1 MKLLTTLVVSATLA
15 IRLAVVWTFWT
26 NTTSVLAHEVQSNQS
41 KNTKSSQNQT
51 DIIYSY
57 IAQPGDSYTKMA
69 RKAVQTY
76 GLKNKINLSGAQ
88 IIFAETN
95 LTKEAGSP
103 LLDLNQKVEIKESA
117 VHTWVDKAVQLTKT
131 QQDRWNFYVQFV
143 NFNTD
148 NVGESKG

>member
-1 MKLLTTLVVSATLA
+1 
-15 IRLAVVWTFWT
+15 
-26 NTTSVLAHEVQSNQS
+26 
-41 KNTKSSQNQT
+41 
-51 DIIYSY
+51 
-57 IAQPGDSYTKMA
+57 MA